1 MSDLWGMRYIW
12 YTEDQQGILA
22 SIVQDVLTEDSNEA
36 ARHPRSRGLDSPDP
50 EQLVRDLDRL
60 EERLQAGPS
69 EADRSFH
76 QDLLGLLAARCQWVE
91 DDQKR
96 EFLEQRVESLWQ
108 LAGREG

>member
-12 YTEDQQGILA
+12 DTEDQQGILA

-50 EQLVRDLDRL
+50 EQLARDL
-60 EERLQAGPS
+60 ERLQAGPS